1 MTQDI
6 PAPVP
11 VAELIAQREE
21 WRTYP
26 CDGYLRLEELV
37 RAWPVVADVEA
48 VVKANEVRTATE
60 SVSGTWGRTYHCP
73 VFHPG
78 DAQRVADA
86 IADGTAVLQP
96 LWRRDTEEGSEALR
110 QRIEKLEREDMLE
123 ALYVIAFA
131 LVLVAGLGVLILLS
145 E

>member
-11 VAELIAQREE
+11 VAELVAQREK

-26 CDGYLRLEELV
+26 DGYLCRDEIV
-37 RAWPVVADVEA
+37 RAWPVVADIEA
-48 VVKANEVRTATE
+48 VVRANDVRTATE
-60 SVSGTWGRTYHCP
+60 SVPGTWGRTYHP
-73 VFHPG
+73 TVFHAG

-110 QRIEKLEREDMLE
+110 QRIEKLEREDLLE
-123 ALYVIAFA
+123 ALYVIAVA
-131 LVLVAGLGVLILLS
+131 LIMVAGLGVLILLS